1 MKYKIYGD
9 RVKLIDS
16 CFVHKDRFEL
26 EMNVIRYNHPTCRLW
41 KRSIGSIRREWA
53 AHVLAYNI
61 GIKRDKTADCDLDY
75 APKWYHNLAYWVVG
89 NIALWVIK

>member
-16 CFVHKDRFEL
+16 CFVRKDRFEL

-61 GIKRDKTADCDLDY
+61 GIKRKSTKDVDLDFTQ
-75 APKWYHNLAYWVVG
+75 KWYVKLAYFVVG
-89 NIALWVIK
+89 TIALLVIK